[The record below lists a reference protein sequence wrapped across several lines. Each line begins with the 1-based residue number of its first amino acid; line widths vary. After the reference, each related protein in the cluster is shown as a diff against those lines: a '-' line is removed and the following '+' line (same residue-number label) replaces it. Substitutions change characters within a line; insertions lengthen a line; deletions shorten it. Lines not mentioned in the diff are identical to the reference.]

1 MQRVLPFPASAKS
14 KRSKECELDC
24 SESENIV
31 LEPEPEPEPAEPEPE
46 PEPAE
51 VEVEPEP
58 AEVEVEPAEV
68 EVEPAE
74 VEVEP
79 EPAEVEVEPEPAVE
93 PELEPTSDSEH
104 MAEPA
109 RAAAETNSTSNV
121 QQGCPK
127 ELGVHMTSA
136 GYIAGLLESGS
147 GPHRTLVHGIHVSD
161 RCPHK
166 YEYFCNGKNHHSGQ
180 SCITLLLNT
189 CTLAERLATGTE

>member
-31 LEPEPEPEPAEPEPE
+31 LEPEPEPEPAEPEP
-46 PEPAE
+46 
-51 VEVEPEP
+51 
-58 AEVEVEPAEV
+58 
-68 EVEPAE
+68 
-74 VEVEP
+74 EP